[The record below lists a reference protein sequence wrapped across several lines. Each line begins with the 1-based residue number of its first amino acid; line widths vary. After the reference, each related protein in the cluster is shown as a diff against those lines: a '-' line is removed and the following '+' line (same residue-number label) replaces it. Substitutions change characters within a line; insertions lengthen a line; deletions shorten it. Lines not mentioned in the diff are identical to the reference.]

1 LPADDALHDVCGTG
15 EVIGNG
21 QGFRVAG
28 TGAEGEF
35 ASLENTGGRATASS
49 RSTPREF
56 GSILFDQIGRLL
68 HRTSTRVTAIDCVA
82 AASGPGSFTGL
93 RVGLTAAKGLAEA
106 LGKPVAPV
114 SNLRALA
121 SFGSEKTR
129 AALLDARRGEVYAG
143 LYDAGLNPVGPE
155 VVTRFAAWIASLPA
169 EAEIIV
175 MDPAPFAAMLPGRV
189 LVQAPRALA
198 GAVGLIGWRDWQQG
212 KALDPVAVDAN
223 YVRRSDAELL
233 WKDR

>member
-1 LPADDALHDVCGTG
+1 VSARLLSIDT
-15 EVIGNG
+15 
-21 QGFRVAG
+21 
-28 TGAEGEF
+28 T
-35 ASLENTGGRATASS
+35 S
-49 RSTPREF
+49 EF
-56 GSILFDQIGRLL
+56 GSIALVIDGQVAEEVPLHSLDGFGHILFDQIARLL
-68 HRTSTRVTAIDCVA
+68 DRTGTRKDAIDCVA
-82 AASGPGSFTGL
+82 AASGPGSFTGV

-106 LGKPVAPV
+106 LGRSVAPV

-121 SFGSEKTR
+121 SFGHGPLR
-129 AALLDARRGEVYAG
+129 AALLDARRGEVYGG
-143 LYDAGLNPVGPE
+143 LYDADLNSVVPE
-155 VVTRFAAWIASLPA
+155 VVTKFAAWSAGLPA
-169 EAEIIV
+169 EAEIVV

-198 GAVGLIGWRDWQQG
+198 GAIGLIGWDDWKNG

>member
-1 LPADDALHDVCGTG
+1 VSARLLSIDTTSAFGSLALVING
-15 EVIGNG
+15 EVAEEVPLHSPD
-21 QGFRVAG
+21 GFDH
-28 TGAEGEF
+28 
-35 ASLENTGGRATASS
+35 
-49 RSTPREF
+49 
-56 GSILFDQIGRLL
+56 ILFDQIARLL
-68 HRTSTRVTAIDCVA
+68 DRTRTPRDALDCIA
-82 AASGPGSFTGL
+82 AASGPGSFTGV

-121 SFGSEKTR
+121 SFGSGKTR
-129 AALLDARRGEVYAG
+129 AALLDARRGEIYAG
-143 LYDAGLNPVGPE
+143 LYDADLNPVWAE
-155 VVTRFAAWIASLPA
+155 VVTSFAAWITSLPA
-169 EAEIIV
+169 EAEIVV

-198 GAVGLIGWRDWQQG
+198 GAVGLIGWRDWRQG